1 MKVKLREAA
10 EQAARANGD
19 KESSDKRPASKVTI
33 ADIARLAVADRD
45 SNLPSEAESDDDS
58 TEQRSKL

>member
-10 EQAARANGD
+10 EQAARTNVD
-19 KESSDKRPASKVTI
+19 KDSSDKRPASKVTI

-45 SNLPSEAESDDDS
+45 SNLPSEAGSDDDS